1 MIKAGGKVSEGALT
15 RPLMVLGLSRRN
27 TELLLEGKP
36 ITFDGKEIGIDCR
49 VVILGNETETDL
61 YEDIRVLG
69 PVTIY
74 GTAENT

>member
-1 MIKAGGKVSEGALT
+1 
-15 RPLMVLGLSRRN
+15 
-27 TELLLEGKP
+27 
-36 ITFDGKEIGIDCR
+36 